1 MKQYLLPVFLSCSF
15 FAAAQQIDVPEVEYR
30 SEADYA
36 AQHEKVIEVINHL
49 ENFPADVYT
58 EQRKQA
64 AAYLMTWLQGSPD
77 VTVTV
82 QSYAAPLLG
91 YGESLVIF
99 MGEYAKHVIRNPE
112 GDELTYNVAAME
124 SVINYYRDNVD
135 VFGRNKDFDKLVKL
149 QEKGKLEKYI
159 DKQIS

>member
-1 MKQYLLPVFLSCSF
+1 MKQYLLPVFLFSSL
-15 FAAAQQIDVPEVEYR
+15 FAAAQTLTIPDVTYDGPE
-30 SEADYA
+30 DYA
-36 AQHEKVIEVINHL
+36 AQHDKIIEVVNHL

-58 EQRKQA
+58 DHRQDA

-82 QSYAAPLLG
+82 ETYAAPLMG

-99 MGEYAKHVIRNPE
+99 MGEYAKHVIQDPE
-112 GDELTYNVAAME
+112 ADVLTYNVAAME

-135 VFGRNKDFDKLVKL
+135 VFGRNKAFDKLAKL
-149 QEKGKLEKYI
+149 QEKGRLEKYI
-159 DKQIS
+159 GKQLS